1 MSAGSA
7 SFTNVPSTACAAAC
21 RRTSPPGPTGLSIGR
36 PSALGDLAVDLAER
50 GREVHDAGAV
60 VDGHELVGD
69 DPPRRELGSSSGEEV
84 ERPLVVE
91 ADEVGDRDRADDL
104 GVVAEHVGD
113 AAPRRARGRA
123 PPSCRPRHPRTYSTS
138 GPTAAPTFETSVHGV
153 VVHTRRSKSRSTTG
167 KRT

>member
-1 MSAGSA
+1 MPEPSSTVTKSAATTRRAGLPA
-7 SFTNVPSTACAAAC
+7 SV
-21 RRTSPPGPTGLSIGR
+21 
-36 PSALGDLAVDLAER
+36 
-50 GREVHDAGAV
+50 
-60 VDGHELVGD
+60 
-69 DPPRRELGSSSGEEV
+69 EEV
-84 ERPLVVE
+84 ERALVVE

-113 AAPRRARGRA
+113 ARRRHHEVAPAVALRT
-123 PPSCRPRHPRTYSTS
+123 RTYSTS